1 MRLVMEKDEIKLDMI
16 IKLKELVDIQWK
28 RIKTLDH
35 AMIEAEQRIT
45 KLEDKIDY
53 MEIHVKSDIFD
64 SL

>member
-1 MRLVMEKDEIKLDMI
+1 MEKDEIKLDMI

-53 MEIHVKSDIFD
+53 MEIHIKSDIFD

>member
-1 MRLVMEKDEIKLDMI
+1 MEKDEIKLDMI

>member
-1 MRLVMEKDEIKLDMI
+1 MEKDEIKLDMI

-28 RIKTLDH
+28 RIKTLDY

-53 MEIHVKSDIFD
+53 MEIHIKSDIFD

>member
-53 MEIHVKSDIFD
+53 MEIHIKSDIFD